1 MMNQTKKITWVIAH
15 DPAYLFIRAA
25 KFFKDA
31 LEERVP
37 GQIEIEVLTDSE
49 YSEKYNNG
57 VAVGKKDVL
66 DLMEAGKIQ
75 VSQLYTTWLA
85 DRYSRTLNVID
96 MPFLF
101 KDHDHA
107 ARVFDGAIGEELLG
121 KLESDGGDKIKAL
134 AFTYSGGY
142 RTIPATKSIA
152 TVEDFKGVKFRV
164 SSGPV
169 IKDTFDALGAETTF
183 FPVEELTERTLSG
196 EVEAGECT
204 YTRYYPLNNDKALPF
219 INDMEHNISC
229 TSIIV
234 NREFWNTLTEEQ
246 QAAMKAAGLASA
258 KIERVESVEDAVR
271 VEAECRENG
280 VTVTKWDDTE
290 VAKFKALMAPIYD
303 KYTTYFSDDLVN
315 RIKNA

>member
-1 MMNQTKKITWVIAH
+1 MNQTKKITWVIAH

-37 GQIEIEVLTDSE
+37 GQIEIEVLTDTE

-57 VAVGKKDVL
+57 VQVTKRDVL

-85 DRYSRTLNVID
+85 DRYAPSLNVIYL
-96 MPFLF
+96 PFLF

-107 ARVFDGAIGEELLG
+107 ARVFDGEIGEELLG
-121 KLESDGGDKIKAL
+121 KLESEGGDKVKAL
-134 AFTYSGGY
+134 AFTYSGGW
-142 RTIPATKSIA
+142 RTVPGKNAIA
-152 TVEDFKGVKFRV
+152 TVEDFKGLKLRV

-169 IKDTFDALGAETTF
+169 IKDTFDTLGAETVF
-183 FPVEELTERTLSG
+183 FPVEELTDRALAG

-204 YTRYYPLNNDKALPF
+204 YTRYYPLNNDKAMPF
-219 INDMEHNISC
+219 INDIEHNISC

-246 QAAMKAAGLASA
+246 QGAMKAAGLASA
-258 KIERVESVEDAVR
+258 KIERVESVADAVR

-280 VTVTKWDDTE
+280 VNVVKWDQAE
-290 VAKFKALMAPIYD
+290 IAKFKELMTPVYD
-303 KYTTYFSDDLVN
+303 KYTTYFADNLVN

>member
-1 MMNQTKKITWVIAH
+1 MSQAKKIVWVIAH

-37 GQIEIEVLTDSE
+37 GQIEIEVLTDTE

-57 VAVGKKDVL
+57 VPVSKKDVL
-66 DLMEAGKIQ
+66 DLMESGKIQ

-85 DRYSRTLNVID
+85 DRYCRTLNVID

-101 KDHDHA
+101 TDHDHA
-107 ARVFDGAIGEELLG
+107 ARVFDGTIGEELLS
-121 KLESDGGDKIKAL
+121 KLESEGGDKIKAL
-134 AFTYSGGY
+134 AFTYSGGW
-142 RTIPATKSIA
+142 RTVPGKNAIA
-152 TVEDFKGVKFRV
+152 TVEDFKGIKLRV

-169 IKDTFDALGAETTF
+169 IKDTFDALGADTVF
-183 FPVEELTERTLSG
+183 FPVEELTERALAG

-204 YTRYYPLNNDKALPF
+204 YTRYYPLNNDKVMPY
-219 INDMEHNISC
+219 INDIEHNISC

-234 NREFWNTLTEEQ
+234 NREFWNTLTAEQ
-246 QAAMKAAGLASA
+246 QSAMKAAGLASA
-258 KIERVESVEDAVR
+258 KIERVESVEDAAR
-271 VEAECRENG
+271 VEAECRANG
-280 VTVTKWDDTE
+280 VNVIKWDDAE
-290 VAKFKALMAPIYD
+290 VAKFKAMMTPIYD